1 LRSLEAKIDSLNR
14 CLAEPECYKERGL
27 NELAKELEGLNREYD
42 EVSERYLEL
51 LEMEEELL
59 KYKK

>member
-1 LRSLEAKIDSLNR
+1 M
-14 CLAEPECYKERGL
+14 
-27 NELAKELEGLNREYD
+27 AKELEGLNREYD